1 MAVDSTIQFKR
12 GKKNDLPYGLEGEPL
27 YCTDT
32 NELYI
37 GQGEGHAPKLIN
49 ANGTGGGTTENIK
62 AENVNIKD
70 TNNNFTSTHVEG
82 ALEEVSTQFKDIANN
97 KMNNRV

>member
-32 NELYI
+32 NELYV
-37 GQGEGHAPKLIN
+37 GQGKDLPPKLIN
-49 ANGTGGGTTENIK
+49 ANGTGGSGGGT
-62 AENVNIKD
+62 
-70 TNNNFTSTHVEG
+70 G
-82 ALEEVSTQFKDIANN
+82 GGEVTVDFSNYYKKVKLIVKVRLIRN
-97 KMNNRV
+97 